1 MTNKKELPSSHAQVR
16 DRPRARKRW
25 TIPSFLG
32 VERTQRRYR
41 GEQIQKALSLVK
53 AKPDQELRD
62 WLEDLFEQ
70 YGRDVVVEV
79 ISKEYLH

>member
-1 MTNKKELPSSHAQVR
+1 MNKKELPSSHSQER
-16 DRPRARKRW
+16 DRPRTRKRW

-32 VERTQRRYR
+32 VERTQRRDT
-41 GEQIQKALSLVK
+41 GEQIQKAVSLVK